1 MINKLKELK
10 NFKSTF
16 IIIAIWIIF
25 YILCSIFGIDST
37 FYNKGWNSIG
47 NEYYR
52 IFTGMFLHINILH
65 LLANVLALYWIGV
78 FLEEKIGSIKYFL
91 FSIISG
97 TISNLLFTVIY
108 ANHQRSLGGS
118 VITFSLIGLIIANQI
133 FDKETERFRLGTWY
147 GNWILAYA
155 ILGNLPFFGGGITR
169 LVIHIIALLVGII
182 LSCAIYQFS
191 RLKRIEK

>member
-65 LLANVLALYWIGV
+65 LLANVLA
-78 FLEEKIGSIKYFL
+78 
-91 FSIISG
+91 
-97 TISNLLFTVIY
+97 
-108 ANHQRSLGGS
+108 
-118 VITFSLIGLIIANQI
+118 
-133 FDKETERFRLGTWY
+133 
-147 GNWILAYA
+147 
-155 ILGNLPFFGGGITR
+155 
-169 LVIHIIALLVGII
+169 
-182 LSCAIYQFS
+182 
-191 RLKRIEK
+191 